1 MYSYFVKLTEKG
13 QITIPI
19 DIRQRFGLRPG
30 DEIEIVVDDGVI
42 CLRRAENQ
50 PSRGQRIVDRL
61 IGRGDGTMTTDEIM
75 ALTRGE

>member
-1 MYSYFVKLTEKG
+1 MRLTEKG

-19 DIRQRFGLRPG
+19 DIRQRFGLHAG
-30 DEIEIVVDDGVI
+30 DDIEIFVGDGMI
-42 CLRRAENQ
+42 CLKRSENQ
-50 PSRGQRIVDRL
+50 PSRGQRIVDKL